1 MQPLKLRQPVQQEHP
16 EPVPHFPL
24 VMVELPLDL
33 PSKRGSRWRKQQQ
46 PQCRQSKSW
55 PPCYPAFPTDPKTVI
70 LYVLHTT
77 EALVSVLLHDSIGC
91 DPAYNAD
98 TNAALREHPNISSYG
113 LPDMTRLNSLL
124 PYPML
129 SDNDSSE
136 LPVKLYELSE

>member
-55 PPCYPAFPTDPKTVI
+55 PPCYPAFPTDPKTGK
-70 LYVLHTT
+70 LKF
-77 EALVSVLLHDSIGC
+77 EARSRKIKSFGLVDFYIQTSVEC
-91 DPAYNAD
+91 
-98 TNAALREHPNISSYG
+98 
-113 LPDMTRLNSLL
+113 
-124 PYPML
+124 
-129 SDNDSSE
+129 SE
-136 LPVKLYELSE
+136 ACKG